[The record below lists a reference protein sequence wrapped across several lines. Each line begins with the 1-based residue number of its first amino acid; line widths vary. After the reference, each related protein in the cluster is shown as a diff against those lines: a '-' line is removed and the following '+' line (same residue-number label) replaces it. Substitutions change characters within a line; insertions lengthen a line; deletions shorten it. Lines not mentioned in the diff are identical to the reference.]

1 MSKRQRIRAQR
12 AQKQRNNKLIVIG
25 IIIGAV
31 ILVGLLILPNILPK
45 PTIARPNVQGMA
57 MGDPNAPV
65 KIEQF
70 SDFLCSHCAD
80 YALNMEESIVKDYIA
95 TGKVYMKFIPTP
107 FMGEGSTLAAEG
119 AYCASEQG
127 KFWEYHDVVFQNQA
141 NFTLAR
147 LVTLAGVAKLDTTAF
162 RNCMDSNKY
171 EQQIKDDLIY
181 AGTKNVTGTPSF
193 LVNTQLVYRD
203 VLKLTIDLELANL
216 GK

>member
-1 MSKRQRIRAQR
+1 MSKRQHIKAQR
-12 AQKQRNNKLIVIG
+12 VKKQRNDKLILAG
-25 IIIGAV
+25 IIAAA
-31 ILVGLLILPNILPK
+31 LVLFGLLILPNLLPK
-45 PTIARPNVQGMA
+45 PVIARPNVQGLA

-80 YALNMEESIVKDYIA
+80 YALNTEEEIVKNYVA

-107 FMGEGSTLAAEG
+107 FMGEGSTLSAEG
-119 AYCASEQG
+119 SYCASDQG
-127 KFWEYHDVVFQNQA
+127 KFWEYHDILFQNQA

-147 LVTLAGVAKLDTTAF
+147 LVTLAGNAKLDTAAF
-162 RNCMDSNKY
+162 RVCMESGKY
-171 EQQIKDDLIY
+171 KQQVTDDLVY

-193 LVNTQLVYRD
+193 MVNTQLVYRD
-203 VLKLTIDLELANL
+203 TLKLTIDLELANL